1 MSAEHQKLVEFIEH
15 VMQQQHVYQ
24 PVMLLALLKRNG
36 QASVREIA
44 TDILAHDESQIEYYS
59 KVVPNMVGMVLT
71 KKRSVTEKIKGGYQL
86 PNFDA
91 LTDPE
96 RLDLIQRCEAKL
108 HAFIEERGKKVWS
121 HRRRGFR
128 PISGSIRYQVISRAK
143 FRCEACGV
151 MDTEKALEVDHIA
164 PKSLGGEDSID
175 NYQALCYSCNAA
187 KRNTDDTDFR
197 GLHEKY
203 AERDSKCLFCTID
216 RKRVGENALAYVID
230 DGFPVTPYHRLIIP
244 KRHVADYF
252 GLHQP
257 EINAINRLIVEQK
270 ELLLKLD
277 PTITGFNIGVNC
289 GEDAGQSVFH
299 CHVHLIPRRHGD
311 VEQPRGGV
319 RNLIPGKGNY

>member
-1 MSAEHQKLVEFIEH
+1 MTTEHHRLVEFIEH

-24 PVMLLALLKRNG
+24 PVMLLALLTRNG
-36 QASVREIA
+36 QATVREIA

-59 KVVPNMVGMVLT
+59 KVVPNMVGKVLT
-71 KKRSVTEKIKGGYQL
+71 KNHGITERVKGGYQL
-86 PNFDA
+86 SGFDQ
-91 LTDPE
+91 LTEAE
-96 RLDLIQRCEAKL
+96 RLDLIQRCESKL
-108 HAFIEERGKKVWS
+108 NAFIEERGKKVWS

-128 PISGSIRYQVISRAK
+128 PISGSIRFEVLNRAK

-151 MDTEKALEVDHIA
+151 MDTDKALEVDHIT

-187 KRNTDDTDFR
+187 KRNTNSTDFR
-197 GLHEKY
+197 GLHEHY
-203 AERDSKCLFCTID
+203 AERDPKCLFCTID
-216 RKRVGENALAYVID
+216 RKRVGENALAYVIE
-230 DGFPVTPYHRLIIP
+230 DGFAVTPHHRLIIP

-299 CHVHLIPRRHGD
+299 CHVHLIPRRKGD
-311 VEQPRGGV
+311 VDQPRGGV